1 MSLLSQIEKLKTP
14 HVPVGI
20 FFLALTAVDMRD
32 GGARQTE
39 GDDGDDRGEDS
50 RTRFPNDASDLFH
63 AWHDITSLIVAC
75 TECLLLG
82 VCR

>member
-1 MSLLSQIEKLKTP
+1 
-14 HVPVGI
+14 
-20 FFLALTAVDMRD
+20 MRD